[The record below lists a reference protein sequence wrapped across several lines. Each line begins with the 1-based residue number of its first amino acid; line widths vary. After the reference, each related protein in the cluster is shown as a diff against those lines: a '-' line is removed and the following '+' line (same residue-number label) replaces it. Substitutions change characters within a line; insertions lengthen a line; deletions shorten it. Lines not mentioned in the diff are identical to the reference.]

1 MIERITCGI
10 DERFNELKNTRE
22 AYFTLLETI
31 NDNRVGKLLFKEVER
46 FAREKG
52 MKSIK
57 GPISPTNGD
66 DFRGILVENFTS
78 PPTLLEAYNPPYYKE
93 ILEKMDFKPF
103 YELYS
108 YLFDLEKL
116 NLGKY
121 ENGTGYAK
129 EKYGFYI
136 KAYSPSMVKENM
148 EKEQN
153 LSLCL

>member
-22 AYFTLLETI
+22 VYFTLFETT
-31 NDNRVGKLLFKEVER
+31 NDNRVGELLFKEVER